1 MAEELTR
8 GQKIMVYVN
17 KMQKYIEDNSD
28 KTHEE
33 REEYCKNKYSQFH
46 NRYPTI
52 FEKCLTKINE
62 YDMKML
68 KDMLCRADMI
78 DQNKTTE
85 YDESV
90 KIGKILAKQYLD
102 PVVSKI
108 EKK

>member
-1 MAEELTR
+1 
-8 GQKIMVYVN
+8 
-17 KMQKYIEDNSD
+17 
-28 KTHEE
+28 
-33 REEYCKNKYSQFH
+33 
-46 NRYPTI
+46 
-52 FEKCLTKINE
+52 
-62 YDMKML
+62 MKML